1 MGIRK
6 KKQMEGNPVLLFDG
20 VCNLC
25 NTFVQTII
33 KLDKKAF
40 FRFASLQSETAI
52 DLLAKHSVKDTNLK
66 TVVLLYQ
73 GKSYTHSDVALEV
86 ALILGGIWKI
96 FYVFKAVPRPIRD
109 FVYNWIAKNRYR
121 WFGKQEH
128 CWLPTPELKARFY
141 DSVQDK

>member
-1 MGIRK
+1 
-6 KKQMEGNPVLLFDG
+6 MEGNPVLLFDG

-128 CWLPTPELKARFY
+128 CWLATPELKARFY